1 MKLKI
6 FLAMVLLGSFITG
19 CYYDV
24 VTPQDP
30 NKPPQKVSLTYDLQP
45 IFTDN
50 CTKTGCHGIGEHK
63 PYLVADSAYT
73 NIVSGGYVNTIL
85 PSSSILFREISSGG
99 MPPGGKLPDTDIK
112 MVLDWITNGAQNN

>member
-6 FLAMVLLGSFITG
+6 FLPIVLLSSIITG
-19 CYYDV
+19 CYYDI

-30 NKPPQKVSLTYDLQP
+30 NKPPQNVSLQYDLQP

-50 CTKTGCHGIGEHK
+50 CARSGCHGIGDHK
-63 PYLVADSAYT
+63 PCLVADSSYNA
-73 NIVSGGYVNTIL
+73 IVSGGYINTIL
-85 PSSSILFREISSGG
+85 PSQSILFQEVLSGA

-112 MVLDWITNGAQNN
+112 FVLDWITNGAPNN